1 MACPIVPMPRNAI
14 DSFAEPSLSPLD
26 VGHRATGY
34 SSAEHALGAPIK
46 GKGQTFMVS
55 GTTETNSLETI
66 HCGERA
72 LSVGAVGPFL
82 ATLPTI
88 TCGFVQE

>member
-1 MACPIVPMPRNAI
+1 
-14 DSFAEPSLSPLD
+14 
-26 VGHRATGY
+26 
-34 SSAEHALGAPIK
+34 
-46 GKGQTFMVS
+46 MVS